1 MISPKTIELY
11 AYRGT
16 SASKHILFKG
26 GPVKFIA
33 NLDASIDLTGC
44 SSLRLD
50 IRESATDTDNPL
62 ATEEITSFEGNR
74 YEFEFST
81 AQTNQSVTSAWLVL
95 SALYLEGSGGTDD
108 NLDPLYIAEIT
119 FIPHNASIL
128 APNPPDASV
137 ALTKTQADERY
148 VINDTT
154 TSSLLGRYSSG
165 SGDFEVISIGS
176 NLSLSGSGVLSAE
189 AGLDSSEG
197 GNGSSDF
204 GKAALFDADGA
215 LTSSDFIYLYAGD
228 GSGHVALSL
237 APFTGPKNITI
248 IGEDGTLATREWVNT
263 SYTGSSAITT
273 VGTITSGSWNGTVG
287 AITPNTGAFTT
298 GSFSGALTLGT
309 SGILVG
315 GTNTIEQRNS
325 TNEQKFNIYNT
336 YTDASNY
343 ERASLLFVSNTLVLR
358 TEALGTGTARS
369 VIIQAGTGGT
379 LSFRTNGTT
388 NKWQIDTTGNFLAA
402 ADNTYDIGASGATRP
417 RNLYI
422 AGNGTFGGDISATS
436 GALTLG
442 PTQKLLFS
450 GNGGLFCAS
459 DGVFNFRDVA
469 QTSFGRLQFGGTTSS
484 FPAIKRS
491 SATLAFRLADDSAD
505 CAITAG
511 AITASGAVTASANG
525 ADSAP
530 AVNIT
535 GAPFAG
541 TGITSFPLVYVNE
554 TGATASTTLNTA
566 GTLFGV
572 NGNGTADLMNLLKDG
587 VSQCKVTSG
596 GVLTATGGL
605 TIPVGS
611 VAGNAATN
619 SGLYNLDDYVF
630 AIKYAGS
637 YFMGFFYEA
646 FRLSN
651 NSQIAWSSTAS
662 INATMDTYIGRK
674 SAANLRQGAADAA
687 APVAQTFS
695 VQNVSTGTSNTAGV
709 PRYFDGCQGTGTGA
723 GGDII
728 FRTAPAG
735 SAGSSQN
742 ALAAALTISASG
754 SATFSASLTIG
765 ASGNFSF
772 SGRTVISS
780 ASNGVLTIWNNA
792 GTDFSRLQ
800 LGGATSSFPAIKRN
814 GAAINFRLADDSAD
828 CDITAAAITASG
840 PLITTPQ
847 ALSGAGAINLTTGT
861 TAFTSTGAAQAL
873 TLADGTNGQ
882 IKTIVHVAD
891 GGSGVLTPTT
901 ASGYTTI
908 TFTNIG
914 DSVTLQFFTGAG
926 WCIVGIFGA
935 VAA

>member
-81 AQTNQSVTSAWLVL
+81 AQTNQLVTSAWLVL
-95 SALYLEGSGGTDD
+95 SALYLEGSGGIDD

-119 FIPHNASIL
+119 FIPHNASML

-137 ALTKTQADERY
+137 VLTQTQADERY
-148 VINDTT
+148 LINDTT

-204 GKAALFDADGA
+204 GKAALFDPDGA

-248 IGEDGTLATREWVNT
+248 IGENGTLATREWVNA
-263 SYTGSSAITT
+263 SYAGSSAVTT

-287 AITPNTGAFTT
+287 ATTPSTGVFTT
-298 GSFSGALTLGT
+298 
-309 SGILVG
+309 
-315 GTNTIEQRNS
+315 
-325 TNEQKFNIYNT
+325 
-336 YTDASNY
+336 
-343 ERASLLFVSNTLVLR
+343 
-358 TEALGTGTARS
+358 
-369 VIIQAGTGGT
+369 
-379 LSFRTNGTT
+379 
-388 NKWQIDTTGNFLAA
+388 
-402 ADNTYDIGASGATRP
+402 
-417 RNLYI
+417 
-422 AGNGTFGGDISATS
+422 
-436 GALTLG
+436 
-442 PTQKLLFS
+442 
-450 GNGGLFCAS
+450 
-459 DGVFNFRDVA
+459 
-469 QTSFGRLQFGGTTSS
+469 
-484 FPAIKRS
+484 
-491 SATLAFRLADDSAD
+491 
-505 CAITAG
+505 
-511 AITASGAVTASANG
+511 ITASGAVTMSANG
-525 ADSAP
+525 AASAP

-535 GAPFAG
+535 GVPFAG
-541 TGITSFPLVYVNE
+541 TGTTSFPLVYINE
-554 TGATASTTLNTA
+554 TGATASTTLSTA

-572 NGNGTADLMNLLKDG
+572 NGNGTADLMNLLTDG
-587 VSQCKVTSG
+587 VSKFRVDSSG
-596 GVLTATGGL
+596 GVTVGSTGQISSGIYVGSSGSNGLFRVDGNTATRG
-605 TIPVGS
+605 VG
-611 VAGNAATN
+611 
-619 SGLYNLDDYVF
+619 
-630 AIKYAGS
+630 IGS
-637 YFMGFFYEA
+637 LCM
-646 FRLSN
+646 
-651 NSQIAWSSTAS
+651 IAWAS
-662 INATMDTYIGRK
+662 GAFTGTSVTGDTYLGRQ

-687 APVAQTFS
+687 SPVSQTFS
-695 VQNVSTGTSNTAGV
+695 VQNVATGTSNTAGAA
-709 PRYFDGCQGTGTGA
+709 RYIDGSQSTGA
-723 GGDII
+723 AAGGSIV
-728 FRTAPAG
+728 FRTSPASGSTG
-735 SAGSSQN
+735 SAQN
-742 ALAAALTISASG
+742 ALAAALTIASSGAITTSHGVTATRSFTAG
-754 SATFSASLTIG
+754 SAYGFTWQGKTVIASPTNGTIRLTNAAESIG
-765 ASGNFSF
+765 ATIDVTTADTFKFRDRTNAADAAITAGTITATGVISTASNLEAGPSAQIIFASRSKLRSAVDGNIQLGNF
-772 SGRTVISS
+772 G
-780 ASNGVLTIWNNA
+780 N
-792 GTDFSRLQ
+792 TDFGLLQ
-800 LGGATSSFPAIKRN
+800 FGGTTSSFPSIKRN
-814 GAAINFRLADDSAD
+814 GAVLNFRLADDSAD
-828 CDITAAAITASG
+828 CDVTAAKTTLSG

-847 ALSGAGAINLTTGT
+847 ALSGAGAVNITTGA

-882 IKTIVHVAD
+882 IKTIVHVSD

-901 ASGYTTI
+901 KSGYTTI

-926 WCIVGIFGA
+926 WCIIGIFGA